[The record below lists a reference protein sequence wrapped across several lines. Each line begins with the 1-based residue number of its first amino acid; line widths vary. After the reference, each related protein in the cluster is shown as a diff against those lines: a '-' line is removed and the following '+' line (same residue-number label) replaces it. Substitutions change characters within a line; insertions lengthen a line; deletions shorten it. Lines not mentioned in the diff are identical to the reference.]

1 MPASRPPQLR
11 VSDAH
16 IHFFSHHFFE
26 LMAASAGIQNKET
39 LAARLYGWELPPPDP
54 NVLADLWID
63 ELDRNQVDHAALL
76 ATVPGDESSVA
87 AAVRRGAGRFVGYF
101 MFNPVAPNA
110 EETLQHA
117 LDSGLRCAAFFPAMH
132 GYEMTDPRV
141 ADAIRILAE
150 WKPGRTAVF
159 VHCGLLKVGIRKRLG
174 LSSNFDLRVS
184 NPVNIHSL
192 ALRHPN
198 LPFIIPHFGAGYFR
212 EALMV
217 ASSSPN
223 VYLDTSSSNEWMAIE
238 GLTLEQVFGRALSV
252 VGAKRLLF
260 GTDSSFFPRGWNGN
274 IFDAQT
280 RVMDH
285 LKVAEEDAERIF
297 SDNFRELFAIG

>member
-1 MPASRPPQLR
+1 VR

-16 IHFFSHHFFE
+16 IHFFSHRFFE
-26 LMAASAGIQNKET
+26 LLAAAADIHSKDT
-39 LAARLYGWELPPPDP
+39 LTARLYGWELPTPDP
-54 NVLADLWID
+54 TALADVWID
-63 ELDRNQVDHAALL
+63 ELDRNQVEHAALI
-76 ATVPGDESSVA
+76 ATIPGDESSVA

-101 MFNPVAPNA
+101 MFNPVAPDA
-110 EETLQHA
+110 LETLQRS

-141 ADAIRILAE
+141 AGAIRILDE
-150 WKPGRTAVF
+150 WKPGRTAAF
-159 VHCGLLKVGIRKRLG
+159 VHCGLLKVGVRKRVG
-174 LSSNFDLRVS
+174 LSSNFDLRLS
-184 NPVNIHSL
+184 NPVSIHGL

-238 GLTLEQVFGRALSV
+238 GLTLEQVFARTLSV

-260 GTDSSFFPRGWNGN
+260 GTDSSFFPRGWNGS

-285 LKVAEEDAERIF
+285 LKVAEDDVERIF
-297 SDNFRELFAIG
+297 CDNFRELFAIG